1 MKIKRN
7 GHKTRVSVEATDP
20 PARRPRRSKS
30 KKAKLKRRRKKGGK
44 KPRSRRPDSHKMSP
58 AELRRQSE
66 AMIARRIREG
76 PLL

>member
-1 MKIKRN
+1 MKR
-7 GHKTRVSVEATDP
+7 
-20 PARRPRRSKS
+20 
-30 KKAKLKRRRKKGGK
+30 LKRRRKKGGK